1 LVQVRAMNYPDFM
14 DPTAPMTFGD
24 KNFGT
29 IGKEAYLFWASIGD
43 SPYHYGRHTWAT
55 PFTFEK

>member
-1 LVQVRAMNYPDFM
+1 MNYPDFM